1 MEKCDGNLR
10 QKLRNDKLDLGQRM
24 NIANGIRAGLRYLE
38 KVGIIHMDRKLANFQ
53 KVSPKRAARGAK
65 ILFY

>member
-1 MEKCDGNLR
+1 MEIYDENEEDCIGWITIMEKCDGNLR

-38 KVGIIHMDRKLANFQ
+38 KVGIIHMDR
-53 KVSPKRAARGAK
+53 
-65 ILFY
+65 